1 MTSFP
6 YTFEQLG
13 PDYRIC
19 VSPAH
24 KFGTDAF
31 LLADFAARRSRER
44 VCDLGTGC
52 GIIPLLWF
60 RWGLEPK
67 TAYAVELQD
76 QAFEQLMVTAEENN
90 DRLAGRL
97 IPIHQDLRQLGKTIP
112 LATLDLVTCNPPYK
126 PAGHGVP
133 SPKEARLT
141 ARHEISCTLEGI
153 LSVCGKLLSFGGH
166 LFLIHKTSR
175 MADVF
180 EQMRSH
186 QIEPKTLRFLHRNAK
201 TPSDLFLI
209 EGTRGGGKELK
220 VLPPLVMYREDG
232 SLSPEVRRIYQTDG
246 DLGGHPV
253 NVP

>member
-1 MTSFP
+1 M
-6 YTFEQLG
+6 ERIDDLQING
-13 PDYRIC
+13 YRIIQDTDQFC
-19 VSPAH
+19 
-24 KFGTDAF
+24 FGTDAV
-31 LLADFAARRSRER
+31 LLADFARGTRSKHTLDLCAGNGVIALILAAKTNTPRLTCIEIQPAASALARRS
-44 VCDLGTGC
+44 VSLN
-52 GIIPLLWF
+52 
-60 RWGLEPK
+60 GLEGRIEVL
-67 TAYAVELQD
+67 TMDL
-76 QAFEQLMVTAEENN
+76 N
-90 DRLAGRL
+90 DAPHTFADDTFDV
-97 IPIHQDLRQLGKTIP
+97 I
-112 LATLDLVTCNPPYK
+112 VCNPPYMEAGRGLVN
-126 PAGHGVP
+126 PADA
-133 SPKEARLT
+133 KAA

-166 LFLIHKTSR
+166 LYFIHKTSR

-220 VLPPLVMYREDG
+220 VLPPLVMYQEDG
-232 SLSPEVRRIYQTDG
+232 TLSQEVQRIYQTDG